1 LHEGEIDTTP
11 DRFGRRDD
19 RWAPYGAA
27 AGAIAIALFL
37 VGSLVMGT
45 PPDFDAPGREV
56 AAYFDEERTR
66 IQVGSAIHAAWTPL
80 FVWFLATVASLTRAG
95 GPGARR
101 AGAFAF
107 GCGLVFIA
115 LFLADVAALAVGALR
130 PESMAAAPELA
141 AALHDFSW
149 LAMGMAAFLVSGTLV
164 AFAVLALRD
173 KAIWPE
179 WLGWLAA
186 IAALAYTLRVG
197 TLFTTEG
204 GFAADGVLGL
214 YVPVIAV
221 GAWIVLASVSLALR
235 LRKSG
240 APGPKPA
247 TTV

>member
-1 LHEGEIDTTP
+1 M
-11 DRFGRRDD
+11 RDD
-19 RWAPYGAA
+19 SWAPYGAA

-80 FVWFLATVASLTRAG
+80 FVWFLATVASLARDG
-95 GPGARR
+95 GPGTRR
-101 AGAFAF
+101 AGAVAF
-107 GCGLVFIA
+107 GCGVIFVA
-115 LFLADVAALAVGALR
+115 LFLADVTSVAVGALR
-130 PESMAAAPELA
+130 PENMAAAPELA
-141 AALHDFSW
+141 TALHDFSW
-149 LAMGMAAFLVSGTLV
+149 LAMGMAAFLGAGVLA

-186 IAALAYTLRVG
+186 IAALAYALRVG

-204 GFAADGVLGL
+204 AFAADGVLGL
-214 YVPVIAV
+214 YVPVTAV
-221 GAWIVLASVSLALR
+221 GVWFVLGSVVLARRQFSLHGGR
-235 LRKSG
+235 FRRG
-240 APGPKPA
+240 PGH
-247 TTV
+247 TELSHNRQT